1 MKELKTGHYSKEYLL
16 TQRENKLK
24 NLRNI
29 LAVIIAAYNQFKLEE
44 DSKEEHVNEKILD
57 SVESQIDSATEV
69 SDKLTI
75 LENSIL

>member
-1 MKELKTGHYSKEYLL
+1 MTYKDDAIRNLKKIFL
-16 TQRENKLK
+16 
-24 NLRNI
+24 
-29 LAVIIAAYNQFKLEE
+29 VICTAYNNFKSEE